1 MRLLGILSAT
11 DLQVVRPQIFVQ
23 LLIRLGLA
31 TSVVHSILFLH
42 KVIGNKKIM
51 AMTLIIVH
59 SQF

>member
-31 TSVVHSILFLH
+31 TSVVHRILFLH
-42 KVIGNKKIM
+42 NVIGNKKIM